1 MNSSIYWI
9 LAFLGGVAVA
19 LQGAANASLGSRIG
33 LHSALLVST
42 TIVWLFCIGL
52 YVARGMGPLTAPGTS
67 PVFYIGGFCG
77 FLIIT
82 AAAIAFPKIGPAA
95 AIALFVAGQG
105 TAAVLVEH
113 NALLGMARVSF
124 TPTRIV
130 GVVFVLLGAFLL
142 RRPS

>member
-1 MNSSIYWI
+1 MNFSIYWV
-9 LAFLGGVAVA
+9 LAFVGGVAVA

-33 LHSALLVST
+33 LHSALFVST

-67 PVFYIGGFCG
+67 PLFYIGGLCG
-77 FLIIT
+77 FVIIT
-82 AAAIAFPKIGPAA
+82 AAALAFPKIGPAA

-105 TAAVLVEH
+105 TAAVIVEH
-113 NALLGMARVSF
+113 HAFLGMTRVGL
-124 TPTRIV
+124 TPTRVV
-130 GVVFVLLGAFLL
+130 GVGFVLLGAFLL